1 MADVTTITRDVLR
14 NTPTRF
20 SLHAFEEILMR
31 MDYTTTLYDDLKNIQ
46 GDNPALVERLQER
59 AANSWVETETAAL
72 NFLRSHT
79 GRTAVPLLVEAVSA
93 LVELLD
99 LETGEHPSLQAT
111 MDAAL
116 VRRAKSAANCRVRTL
131 LDGAIP
137 RIFSIAKIQSEMFGT
152 TENCVAA

>member
-1 MADVTTITRDVLR
+1 MADVTTITRTALR
-14 NTPTRF
+14 ATPTTF

-31 MDYTTTLYDDLKNIQ
+31 MEYTATLYEDLKNVPEN
-46 GDNPALVERLQER
+46 DLVLLERLQER
-59 AANSWVETETAAL
+59 AANSWVEAETAAL

-79 GRTAVPLLVEAVSA
+79 GRTAVPLLVETISA

-116 VRRAKSAANCRVRTL
+116 VRRAKSAADCRVRTL
-131 LDGAIP
+131 LDGALP
-137 RIFSIAKIQSEMFGT
+137 RIFAIAKIQSEMFGT
-152 TENCVAA
+152 AEARVAA